1 MDTTAPVNSVMIV
14 VTSGTGTA
22 SYAAQVNG
30 KYFAAK
36 VQVTADTTAIS
47 AIATDQTGTQH
58 QASVSISPVIQS
70 SAVDL
75 TASPNVGI
83 PTLKQNGLTT
93 LDVSLMSTATTT
105 NSVANYA
112 WDFSGSGSNDV
123 TCYSHSSIKASYQQ
137 AGLYLAQVAVT
148 DTAGNSYSDIAI
160 VNVLDREKTD
170 NAFKAI
176 WNGMKTALSNSDIT
190 TSLSYFADN
199 SKESFQQ
206 QFTELSQVLPQ
217 FAATLGDINL
227 VNISTNFAEYEF
239 RTVHNG
245 VTYSFPLMFVRDADG
260 SWKIRSY

>member
-1 MDTTAPVNSVMIV
+1 
-14 VTSGTGTA
+14 
-22 SYAAQVNG
+22 
-30 KYFAAK
+30 
-36 VQVTADTTAIS
+36 
-47 AIATDQTGTQH
+47 
-58 QASVSISPVIQS
+58 
-70 SAVDL
+70 
-75 TASPNVGI
+75 
-83 PTLKQNGLTT
+83 
-93 LDVSLMSTATTT
+93 
-105 NSVANYA
+105 
-112 WDFSGSGSNDV
+112 
-123 TCYSHSSIKASYQQ
+123 
-137 AGLYLAQVAVT
+137 
-148 DTAGNSYSDIAI
+148 
-160 VNVLDREKTD
+160 VLDREKTD